1 MRYSLQTGPS
11 YNPRMVGAYEFDNL
25 PGCSQVVVS
34 HSMFLNPEERGKK
47 LSEHLA
53 MKRVFH
59 ARDLVYDYMLCTVCS
74 TNKAQIKIIERIGWE
89 RLASFKSS
97 KTEHDVIIF
106 GRKI

>member
-59 ARDLVYDYMLCTVCS
+59 ARDLGYDYMLCTVCT
-74 TNKAQIKIIERIGWE
+74 TNKAQLKVIERNGWE
-89 RLASFKSS
+89 RLTSFKSS
-97 KTEHDVIIF
+97 KTEHEVLIY
-106 GRKI
+106 GRKV